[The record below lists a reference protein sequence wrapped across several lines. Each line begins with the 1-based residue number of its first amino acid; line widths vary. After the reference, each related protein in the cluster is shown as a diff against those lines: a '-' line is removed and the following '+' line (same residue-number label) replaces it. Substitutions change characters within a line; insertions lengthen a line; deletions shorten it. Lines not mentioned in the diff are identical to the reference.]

1 MRLLFVLF
9 LSCLW
14 SNFFSQKETF
24 ITYNWSDVQG
34 ANPDSIFSISF
45 AKEKLSELPIQL
57 WKFKKLKALNLQ
69 RNRFETL
76 PDSIEQ
82 LTEIE
87 FLDISH
93 NRFAVFPLP
102 ITRLYK
108 LKVLKAS
115 SNKLNYISNNI
126 ENCEMLQDLDLYDN
140 LIEDL
145 GKGIY
150 KLKELRSLDLRGVMY
165 GTKFQAELKGSL
177 PNVKIKLDPPCK
189 CMD

>member
-9 LSCLW
+9 LISLW
-14 SNFFSQKETF
+14 SNFFSQKE
-24 ITYNWSDVQG
+24 ILVTYKWSEVQG
-34 ANPDSIFSISF
+34 ANPDTIFSISF
-45 AKEKLSELPIQL
+45 AKEKLSELPVQL

-69 RNRFETL
+69 RNRLEDL
-76 PDSIEQ
+76 PDSLEQ

-93 NRFAVFPLP
+93 NKFAVFPLP

-126 ENCEMLQDLDLYDN
+126 ENCDKLEEIDLFN
-140 LIEDL
+140 NIIEDL

-150 KLKELRSLDLRGVMY
+150 KLNELRLLDLRGVMY
-165 GTKFQAELKGSL
+165 GTIFQSQLKASL
-177 PNVKIKLDPPCK
+177 PNVKIKMDPPCK

>member
-1 MRLLFVLF
+1 
-9 LSCLW
+9 LSSLW
-14 SNFFSQKETF
+14 SSFFSQKETF
-24 ITYNWSDVQG
+24 ITYNWSEVQA
-34 ANPDSIFSISF
+34 ANPDTIFSLSL

-57 WKFKKLKALNLQ
+57 WKFKNLKALNLQ

-76 PDSIEQ
+76 PDSLEQ

-126 ENCEMLQDLDLYDN
+126 ENCEKLEEIDLYDN
-140 LIEDL
+140 LASDIKNINIDEKVDFELSTDL
-145 GKGIY
+145 LKSRLVVFCK
-150 KLKELRSLDLRGVMY
+150 KLKPPSSKWCWICAVGIMNID
-165 GTKFQAELKGSL
+165 ALKVLS
-177 PNVKIKLDPPCK
+177 P
-189 CMD
+189 